1 MELLLTVH
9 QKVRTERKQGYSSK
23 MESIGQ
29 VPQVRMKVR
38 TYEGSGTQPTIDRF
52 RILSPFEEIRREA
65 EKVGYYYVM
74 KE

>member
-1 MELLLTVH
+1 
-9 QKVRTERKQGYSSK
+9 
-23 MESIGQ
+23 
-29 VPQVRMKVR
+29 MKAR

-52 RILSPFEEIRREA
+52 RILSPFGEIRREA